1 MDVQVSCNRFSLQRT
16 NALKWCIYALESRR
30 QVHPDLS
37 LLTSLLTIHLRWLA
51 NSATSLRDD
60 VIEYAKTHEDA
71 KGALLTFQ
79 KEADQIYFGW
89 KDQFV

>member
-1 MDVQVSCNRFSLQRT
+1 MDVQVWCNRFFPPE
-16 NALKWCIYALESRR
+16 NECI
-30 QVHPDLS
+30 QVVYIRACVEETGASKLS

-79 KEADQIYFGW
+79 KEADQIYSGW
-89 KDQFV
+89 K

>member
-1 MDVQVSCNRFSLQRT
+1 M
-16 NALKWCIYALESRR
+16 
-30 QVHPDLS
+30 HPDFS

-51 NSATSLRDD
+51 NSATSLLDD

-79 KEADQIYFGW
+79 KEADQIYSGW
-89 KDQFV
+89 EEKLLTLSSHLCRLHFDWKNKAAARRSSAPAKLVR